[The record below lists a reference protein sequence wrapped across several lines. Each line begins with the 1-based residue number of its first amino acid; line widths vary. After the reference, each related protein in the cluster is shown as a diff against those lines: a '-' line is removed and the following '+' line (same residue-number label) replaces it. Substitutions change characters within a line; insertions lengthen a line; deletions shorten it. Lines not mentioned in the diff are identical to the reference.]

1 MLGRLFLSAILVALL
16 ASMDSYADR
25 SSSNRDDTSAGQN
38 DPVVNPASAR
48 SRNVYKVDDVGLIIG
63 GASEDAKAKV
73 GRLRVQD

>member
-16 ASMDSYADR
+16 AGMDSEVDR
-25 SSSNRDDTSAGQN
+25 SSSNRGDASAGQN
-38 DPVVNPASAR
+38 DPVVNPTSAR